1 MRSRS
6 PALRFALVAGAAFA
20 VLMGSFEACRGSAFE
35 RFVVEG
41 LILAPTAHLIDLVWP
56 ADHVILVGR
65 TFVSGPARLNVTRGC
80 EGVEMFLMLS
90 AAILAWPGDLRRR
103 LTGLAVG
110 FVLAYCLSVARLM
123 ALVYTLR
130 NAPLAWESLHGLIL
144 PLTPVLIMAWY
155 FFHWSAP
162 RAGIDAAVQPSH
174 AL

>member
-1 MRSRS
+1 MHSQGA
-6 PALRFALVAGAAFA
+6 PLRFALLAGAAFA
-20 VLMGSFEACRGSAFE
+20 VLMGSFEASRGSPFE

-41 LILAPTAHLIDLVWP
+41 LILAPTTHLIDLVWP

-65 TFVSGPARLNVTRGC
+65 SFISGSARLNVTRGC

-103 LTGLAVG
+103 LTGLALG
-110 FVLAYCLSVARLM
+110 FVLAYGLSVARLM

-130 NAPLAWESLHGLIL
+130 HAPRTWESLHGLIL
-144 PLTPVLIMAWY
+144 PLAPVLLMAWY
-155 FFHWSAP
+155 FFRWSAP
-162 RAGIDAAVQPSH
+162 PIGIDAVARPSH